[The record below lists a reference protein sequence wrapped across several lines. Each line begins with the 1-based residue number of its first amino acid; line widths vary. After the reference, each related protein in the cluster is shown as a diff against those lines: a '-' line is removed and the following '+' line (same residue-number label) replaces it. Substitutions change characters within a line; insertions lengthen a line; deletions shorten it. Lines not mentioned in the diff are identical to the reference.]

1 MSDFQVNRRNRQE
14 PSGTLFGRVIVSF
27 LLFVGGLVLIGIGS
41 GAEMPTG
48 PALFVG
54 GILAVCLGFGLP
66 MIGVHER

>member
-27 LLFVGGLVLIGIGS
+27 VLFVVGLALIGLGS
-41 GAEMPTG
+41 AAEMPIG
-48 PALFVG
+48 PGMFVG